1 MADTRKQLAAEVWG
15 SLLQVNAALVPAFD
29 HRLRET
35 TGLPLTWYD
44 VLLELSASESHR
56 LTMGQLGERVVL
68 SRSRVSRVVDEM
80 SRAGLVTRETHPE
93 DARSSYTVLTDAGLA
108 RFREAAPVYVTA
120 IDERF
125 SRLTVGELKTVLG
138 VMRSVLEEPDG
149 AKVRRGTRRDRLV

>member
-15 SLLQVNAALVPAFD
+15 SVLQVNAALVPEFD
-29 HRLRET
+29 RRLRAA

-44 VLLELSASESHR
+44 VLLELSVTDAHR

-68 SRSRVSRVVDEM
+68 SRSRVSRVVDDM
-80 SRAGLVTRETHPE
+80 ARAGLVGRETHPE
-93 DARSSYTVLTDAGLA
+93 DARSSFAVLTDAGMA

-125 SRLTVGELKTVLG
+125 AALTVGELKTVLT
-138 VMRSVLEEPDG
+138 VMRSVLE
-149 AKVRRGTRRDRLV
+149 RI